1 MPSCFICER
10 ELKSVNDVRQYVHS
24 THTGNHYCL
33 PGEGCWTD
41 PNKITE
47 PSAAPIN
54 VAAKKSVVKVSKPRK
69 REKVQHLNVPFLG
82 S

>member
-33 PGEGCWTD
+33 PGEGCWVD
-41 PNKITE
+41 PKETVYK
-47 PSAAPIN
+47 N
-54 VAAKKSVVKVSKPRK
+54 VAVLSEKSADRPKVSKPQK
-69 REKVQHLNVPFLG
+69 REQKVQHLNVPFLG